1 MKTGTTSLMVKPILP
16 LFLVAGLLMSCGGS
30 DHDVDDTTGAAT
42 TTTVT
47 TDAGAGNATSN
58 TNMNATGDAS
68 ATTTDRYNATGQM
81 DPVGNYN
88 SDGTLR
94 PGVVITPVEER
105 TDAVARMNGIRATLM
120 TELEEVRS
128 HLKDGTLDKDHAAAD
143 KMRAA
148 DLAQGL
154 ERVDRTLVAMG
165 NATDATWAEMRAAQ
179 LKEVDEVRTWWN
191 AHMAERD
198 AMAKH

>member
-1 MKTGTTSLMVKPILP
+1 MVKPILP

-30 DHDVDDTTGAAT
+30 DHDGDDTASAT
-42 TTTVT
+42 TTAVT
-47 TDAGAGNATSN
+47 TDAGAGTANSN
-58 TNMNATGDAS
+58 TDMNGTRDAS
-68 ATTTDRYNATGQM
+68 TTGTDRYNATGQM
-81 DPVGNYN
+81 DLMGNYN

-120 TELEEVRS
+120 AELDEVRT

-143 KMRAA
+143 QKRAA

-154 ERVDRTLVAMG
+154 ERVDRTLAAMG

-179 LKEVDEVRTWWN
+179 LKEVDEVRAWWN
-191 AHMAERD
+191 AHMAERN
-198 AMAKH
+198 AMAKQ

>member
-1 MKTGTTSLMVKPILP
+1 MVKPILP

-30 DHDVDDTTGAAT
+30 DHDGDDTASSGT
-42 TTTVT
+42 TTAIT
-47 TDAGAGNATSN
+47 TDDGAGTANSN
-58 TNMNATGDAS
+58 TDMNGTRDAS
-68 ATTTDRYNATGQM
+68 TTATDRYNATGQM
-81 DPVGNYN
+81 DPMGNYT

-120 TELEEVRS
+120 AELEEVRT
-128 HLKDGTLDKDHAAAD
+128 HLKDGTLDKEHATAD
-143 KMRAA
+143 QERAA

-154 ERVDRTLVAMG
+154 ERVDRTLAAMG

-191 AHMAERD
+191 AHMAERNS
-198 AMAKH
+198 MAKR